1 MAASL
6 QSKTREI
13 ISKVAEE
20 YNLPEFVVEEVMMSQ
35 FRFLRDTIKTA
46 RENQFP
52 TVLFQK
58 LGKFKV
64 SNHQIAQLQITEE
77 IRRNRKLKKALE
89 DNKENIEDD
98 NREQETN

>member
-13 ISKVAEE
+13 ISKIAEE
-20 YNLPEFVVEEVMMSQ
+20 YNLPEFVVEEVIMSQ
-35 FRFLRDTIKTA
+35 FRFLRDTIRTA

-52 TVLFQK
+52 TILFQK

-77 IRRNRKLKKALE
+77 IRRARKAKKELE
-89 DNKENIEDD
+89 NNTNNNTQENNEG
-98 NREQETN
+98 E

>member
-20 YNLPEFVVEEVMMSQ
+20 HNLPEFVVEEVMMSQ

-52 TVLFQK
+52 TYY
-58 LGKFKV
+58 FK
-64 SNHQIAQLQITEE
+64 S
-77 IRRNRKLKKALE
+77 
-89 DNKENIEDD
+89 
-98 NREQETN
+98 

>member
-13 ISKVAEE
+13 ISKIAEE
-20 YNLPEFVVEEVMMSQ
+20 YNLPEFVVEEVIMSQ
-35 FRFLRDTIKTA
+35 FRFLRDTIRTA

-52 TVLFQK
+52 TILFQK

-77 IRRNRKLKKALE
+77 IRRARKAKKELE
-89 DNKENIEDD
+89 ESNTNNNNTEENNEG
-98 NREQETN
+98 E

>member
-13 ISKVAEE
+13 ISKIAEE
-20 YNLPEFVVEEVMMSQ
+20 YNLPEFVVEEVIMSQ
-35 FRFLRDTIKTA
+35 FRFLRDTIRTA

-52 TVLFQK
+52 TILFQK

-77 IRRNRKLKKALE
+77 IRRARKAKKELE
-89 DNKENIEDD
+89 ENTTNNKE
-98 NREQETN
+98 ETNEGE

>member
-6 QSKTREI
+6 QTKTREI
-13 ISKVAEE
+13 LQQIAKE

-52 TVLFQK
+52 TILFQK

-77 IRRNRKLKKALE
+77 IRKERKAK
-89 DNKENIEDD
+89 
-98 NREQETN
+98 REQDGKQEN